1 MEILFVCHIKLHVLL
16 YVMFVILQFMEIE
29 EESIARS
36 KNNQSQLLSVLQ
48 EKLRDFSLTK
58 NESKIYIFL
67 SRKGAQKAIEISRS
81 EKIPRTEVYHLLS
94 NLEAKGIVLPS
105 IQKPTRFSAVD
116 IEDAIDSI
124 IENQEKKIEELKIL
138 KNDMIDL
145 WRAFQSLSGYTKSE
159 ISRFELAMKKYA
171 KSEQLRKDFQ
181 NNIKKLKQSSDFLDN

>member
-1 MEILFVCHIKLHVLL
+1 MCHIKLHVLL
-16 YVMFVILQFMEIE
+16 YVIFVILQFMEIE
-29 EESIARS
+29 EESLARS

-181 NNIKKLKQSSDFLDN
+181 NNIKKLKHSSDFLDN